1 MKTPLVSILLFAF
14 AAVLGAVG
22 QFCYKAGADRAS
34 GGLIGYV
41 VNWRIVA
48 GALMLRGGH
57 GSYLWRHLN
66 GVAP

>member
-1 MKTPLVSILLFAF
+1 MKTPLVSILLFAL

-22 QFCYKAGADRAS
+22 QFCYKTGADRAS

-48 GALMLRGGH
+48 GALMYVGVMILFVAAFKRGG
-57 GSYLWRHLN
+57 
-66 GVAP
+66 P